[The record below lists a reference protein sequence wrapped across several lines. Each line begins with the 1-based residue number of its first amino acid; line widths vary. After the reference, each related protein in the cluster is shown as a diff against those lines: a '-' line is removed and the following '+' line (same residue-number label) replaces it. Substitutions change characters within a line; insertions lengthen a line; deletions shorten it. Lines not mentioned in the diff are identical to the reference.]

1 MLSVWTSPRLLIIC
15 IRSGRKVH
23 PKIISTGYFSGITLN
38 KTEYLPKTWL
48 HKFWRIF
55 LLIIFLAS
63 PVLEFMYECT
73 GLLLLWVTPQTRLN
87 DPHLS
92 LAAKA
97 RISLLKPIS
106 THPRDS
112 PVLLYINCW
121 WEYQRS
127 KLISGERKD
136 DRGSDAGC
144 PSPEATVSS
153 PGEQTAAGVNL
164 QFGVLARVQAT
175 VRGSCV
181 QKVLTEV

>member
-1 MLSVWTSPRLLIIC
+1 MLSVWTSPRLLIIG

-23 PKIISTGYFSGITLN
+23 PKIISTDYFSGITLN
-38 KTEYLPKTWL
+38 KTEYLPKTIAQIL
-48 HKFWRIF
+48 AYF

-63 PVLEFMYECT
+63 TVLEFMYECT
-73 GLLLLWVTPQTRLN
+73 GLLLLWLPHQTRLN
-87 DPHLS
+87 DPYLS

-112 PVLLYINCW
+112 PVLLYIKCW

-144 PSPEATVSS
+144 PSPETTVSS
-153 PGEQTAAGVNL
+153 LGGQTAAGVNL
-164 QFGVLARVQAT
+164 QFGALACVQAT

>member
-1 MLSVWTSPRLLIIC
+1 MLSVWTSPRLLIIGV
-15 IRSGRKVH
+15 RSGRKVH

-48 HKFWRIF
+48 HKLWRIF
-55 LLIIFLAS
+55 CSSYFLHPPFWSLCMSAQVYS
-63 PVLEFMYECT
+63 CFELPH
-73 GLLLLWVTPQTRLN
+73 QTRLN

-153 PGEQTAAGVNL
+153 PGGQTAAGVNL
-164 QFGVLARVQAT
+164 QFGALACIQAT